1 MLSKA
6 MPLHLRQFLPHKK
19 IEPNEGFSSPLL
31 WYAPHGATKT
41 TEEDML
47 GKHFALA
54 LLGTT
59 LITAP
64 ALAQTNPPAGSTTA
78 APAPSTTAPASGA
91 MSTGTWMTQEQPG
104 QWRASKLDGLNVYN
118 QNNEKI
124 GDISELVV
132 DSRGTI
138 QAVVVGVGGFL
149 GMGER
154 DVAIPFDQ
162 IKFVNEPLAVATTAT
177 TTDPNAPAA
186 PRAPATATAPATPA
200 APGTVNPNAPA
211 STGTVPTSTGT
222 VATDRSAA
230 AANRSAPDHAVLT
243 TNMTKDQLKAAPE
256 FKYAR

>member
-1 MLSKA
+1 M
-6 MPLHLRQFLPHKK
+6 
-19 IEPNEGFSSPLL
+19 
-31 WYAPHGATKT
+31 
-41 TEEDML
+41 EEDML
-47 GKHFALA
+47 GKHLALA

-64 ALAQTNPPAGSTTA
+64 ALAQTSPPAV
-78 APAPSTTAPASGA
+78 STTAPASGA

-124 GDISELVV
+124 GDISELLV
-132 DSRGTI
+132 DGSGTI
-138 QAVVVGVGGFL
+138 KAVVVGVGGFL
-149 GMGER
+149 GLGER

-186 PRAPATATAPATPA
+186 PRVPATAPATPV

-211 STGTVPTSTGT
+211 TTGT
-222 VATDRSAA
+222 VATDRSAV
-230 AANRSAPDHAVLT
+230 AANRSTPDHAVLT
-243 TNMTKDQLKAAPE
+243 MNMTKDQLKAAPE